1 MAEAGIH
8 WDGTLLTS
16 RGEGR
21 AWRPSRATHR
31 ERRESAMVQSYS
43 MNATP

>member
-1 MAEAGIH
+1 VPEPVRVTRPGVFY
-8 WDGTLLTS
+8 
-16 RGEGR
+16 GERR
-21 AWRPSRATHR
+21 ASGPSRATHR